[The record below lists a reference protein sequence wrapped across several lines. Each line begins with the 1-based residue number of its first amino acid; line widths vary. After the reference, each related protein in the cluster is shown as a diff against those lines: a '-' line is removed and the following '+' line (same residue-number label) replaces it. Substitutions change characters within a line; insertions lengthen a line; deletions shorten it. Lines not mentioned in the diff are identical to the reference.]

1 MKTLAIEIIKMEGVE
16 KSWNTKFYQPGEQVV
31 IYINNEKIDITEK
44 VNHLRD
50 KRGIFQASPV
60 IDEYMRLRSEINRAG
75 LDAYISGKDKK
86 EAMQNYI
93 NNL

>member
-1 MKTLAIEIIKMEGVE
+1 MNLAIEIIRMEGVE
-16 KSWNTKFYQPGEQVV
+16 KSWNTKFYQPGESVV
-31 IYINNEKIDITEK
+31 IYINNNKIDITEK
-44 VNHLRD
+44 VNMLRNA
-50 KRGIFQASPV
+50 KGMFQASPV

-75 LDAYISGKDKK
+75 LDAFVTGKDKK